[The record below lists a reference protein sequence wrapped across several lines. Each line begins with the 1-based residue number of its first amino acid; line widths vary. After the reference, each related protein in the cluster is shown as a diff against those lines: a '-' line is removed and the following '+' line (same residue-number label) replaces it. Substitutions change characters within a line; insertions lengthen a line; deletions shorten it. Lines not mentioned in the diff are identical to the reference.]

1 MSSKRLLVVDDDA
14 DTRNIVALIL
24 RHHKIAFEITSSA
37 MDALHLLET
46 HQYTGAIIDLTL
58 PDMDGWTLLQAIQS
72 NPHTRHLLCMA
83 ITANN
88 SPDVAEQAVKSGF
101 KAHFVK
107 PLAAT
112 SFASEVQR
120 ILR

>member
-37 MDALHLLET
+37 TDALHLLET
-46 HQYTGAIIDLTL
+46 HQYAGAIIDLTL
-58 PDMDGWTLLQAIQS
+58 PDMDSWTLLQTIQS
-72 NPHTRHLLCMA
+72 NPRTCHLPCVA

-88 SPDVAEQAVKSGF
+88 SAEVAEQSVKSGF
-101 KAHFVK
+101 KAHFIK

-112 SFASEVQR
+112 SFASDLQA